1 MLKEIYSQLYSESE
15 RGKQAWRETDARVNA
30 LMHQYGGDS
39 ADMRRLEDALTAAG
53 EAGMEQGF
61 ILGARFIMELF
72 TEAMI

>member
-15 RGKQAWRETDARVNA
+15 RSKQAWREIDARVNV

-53 EAGMEQGF
+53 EVGMEQGF
-61 ILGARFIMELF
+61 ILGTRFAMVLI